1 MIDNTTMA
9 QWLYETEASE
19 ELVKRYSFAQEN
31 DFIGEVLYITYELQD
46 GSKITLGDNGYMGG
60 EW

>member
-1 MIDNTTMA
+1 MGETTLA

-19 ELVKRYSFAQEN
+19 EIVETYSIFK
-31 DFIGEVLYITYELQD
+31 DFDHIGAVLYTTYNLHD